1 MKSSKPP
8 KSKPPDESDEE
19 AWSSNPPVPSMKSGK
34 PRKSS
39 KAWKEDSSSSSSSS
53 SSDSSSIALKS
64 YLRHLVAEFSH
75 AFPCHGHIEG
85 DNQNMELKKENSELH
100 SKLRAERSAQG
111 R

>member
-39 KAWKEDSSSSSSSS
+39 KAWKEDSSSSSSS